1 MKCVQPAGVRSP
13 ARSDK
18 VPISSRPAHT
28 SPTFLPNN
36 QDPFTPQNLKVY
48 SGSLHKTTPYASI
61 FCIKSTTSAEVVQ
74 KALDKFGITDQ
85 AAEFQLAEVE
95 ENKVQRERRLNAQEH
110 PLELQTKWNSESS
123 HKNFYLRRKV
133 NSVKTTQWVHRTE
146 DLSSIRD
153 VLNSKQRDAPDD
165 LCQLSTL
172 TEQNLLSS
180 LGTRFEKD
188 IIYTYVNSILIAVNP
203 FKDLPIYNVD
213 LVLKYNNKRR
223 DEMPPHIFAVANE
236 ALRNMLHK
244 RQNQCMVISGE
255 SGSGKTETTRHIIHW
270 LTTTQNKHSTT
281 RTLAQ
286 SILGAGELLEA
297 FGNAQTLRNKNSSR
311 FGRFIQLE
319 YRQDGSVHG
328 AVIEKYLLEMS
339 RITNISSKERSYHV
353 FYYLLAGCN
362 KPLYDEID
370 LKPVSGFNY
379 LNQSVVTVD
388 GMDDHGGFIK
398 LKRSMNMVGIS
409 EELQKNIFKVLSAIL
424 HIGNITFKQ
433 ANNIRTSEECVVIT
447 DKGALDTVAKLLSVN
462 ADLLKE
468 ALTTKKSF
476 ARGEQFVTHYK
487 RVDATATRDTLAK
500 SLYTYLFDW
509 LLMHVNRGLV
519 ADNRRS
525 EHYLSIGLLDMFGFE
540 DFQDGNRFEQFCI
553 NYANEQ
559 LQHFFDQHIF
569 KLEQD
574 EYTKEK
580 IVWTMVGYK
589 DNESCLELFRGKPI
603 GLLHLLDEEN
613 SFPGGSNQ
621 SLLQKFNDNHGNHEN
636 YNKTQI
642 QENAFE
648 IIHYAGPVQYRI
660 DEFLEKNRGHMRADI
675 VHVLKSSTS
684 LFIKRLIGCDPVAL
698 ARWTLLRN
706 YIGAVFAC
714 RNAIQSYTL
723 SPTDNREQGVS
734 FRPRNKSSDSDG
746 SRSVKDRASAYM
758 SDNPAFADLDAK
770 IRRSSDGP
778 KQNQPPR
785 RSESREILHIP
796 ATKHRQTRQQVFRAG
811 ARGRRQ
817 PRSTVVGQFMS
828 SLTSLVKVLNSANP
842 HFIRCI
848 KSNYDG
854 KPNMFETDF
863 VDRQLRYTGM
873 LETIQIRKASYP
885 VRYNKE
891 EFCNAFRLSMRESH
905 QKDIAKFF
913 DWAKIEKGQYQLG
926 LSKVFMREGPLQQL
940 NEYQDR
946 LILDR
951 VQLIQSHLRGWLGRV
966 KYKRMRLAA
975 ILIQRHWREYS
986 KRQRYA
992 AASLIASSWR
1002 MFVQRRRYVDMREAA
1017 LAAQRCWR
1025 RNHNLT
1031 YPKSLTMS
1039 PKTEELFETSPITD
1053 TTEPEVGETKM
1064 FKDTLMK
1071 DIMST
1076 FSFLDDQPDEESVRP
1091 SPVPSYTPRPSPE
1104 PCCTPSLKDRD
1115 SPMQDDLPAQS
1126 RTPDSLA
1133 PLSPRL
1139 DPITT
1144 HGRTFLLPEPVL
1156 NKLQSLD
1163 QEMPEEIDIETD
1175 TDYRD
1180 DVDHDGS
1187 GGSRLAAQSS
1197 WNKEGL
1203 PPSPLQRGGPAR
1215 TPYSRSQSVTD
1226 PPPAHLVR
1234 SSSTNYA
1241 GTWSEVQTTSF
1252 KFMRS
1257 KEEQDTNVSNYNSE
1271 EMKTN
1276 VNTGRKMAHFS
1287 GRRNRKRRS
1296 IQKVKKDGSNRLS
1309 RSMEDLDCLEL
1320 SALEEKPKTEAPHR
1334 TESTSTTQNSALPT
1348 LNHIFK
1354 SVPAPRGSVCN
1365 SCGKKLQARIF
1376 ARAMQCQAQ
1385 TCHKIFHRNCQE
1397 KAGQCMPTYEQPK
1410 RVLANNLGEILMLEK
1425 FILQKIKELQN
1436 QGEKVVHDKTI
1447 SKTFISVLKEFQ
1459 EYLTRTQAS
1468 LSANPTSNIFN
1479 LYYEECTTIFEHC
1492 LTKVKTRSQE
1502 LKLSIDPKLP
1512 VKALFHSMLENFDFC
1527 RHEASFKEDARKSLL
1542 ATYTV
1547 RERLTLSRANKAGII
1562 EHNGHRLVLT
1572 AYGIVMTCV
1581 GCKKRINILEHCKIC
1596 QECKVN
1602 FHQKCY
1608 KNSTQ
1613 QCTGIPVTSPSAQPK
1628 PFFGTSIQD
1637 LVASEGG
1644 VTIPRNL
1651 DKMMLVLEQNGLY
1664 TLGLYRV
1671 NANQNQMKS
1680 LKNKLLVNNPD
1691 LSIDGIVPATLSAMV
1706 KMFFRELPEPILTF
1720 NLYHDF
1726 MNTSKIE
1733 LGSRHRALLELV
1745 HKLPRVNFLVFERL
1759 VYHLAQ
1765 VANEE
1770 STNKMNASSLAVIFA
1785 PNLLR
1790 PLKEP
1795 SAMQALEEVKHRTVV
1810 IQSIIESMIK
1820 KYVATLA
1827 KINSLDAGDT
1837 TEDTARR
1844 KAECLVQLAQ
1854 MPNPEDMMGPPGSES
1869 VTSDTE
1875 SSASAS
1881 ISQGIEPLRH
1891 VTRTRPS
1898 HNDRRAPTRRH
1909 STSPNPS
1916 PSNSMKGGGP
1926 KSIADGVRKKDGKS
1940 RKNRPIYGGGSFNSN
1955 HL

>member
-1 MKCVQPAGVRSP
+1 MKCVQPSGVRSP
-13 ARSDK
+13 ARSEK
-18 VPISSRPAHT
+18 VPIGSRASRT
-28 SPTFLPNN
+28 SPTCLSNT
-36 QDPFTPQNLKVY
+36 QDPLPQNLKVY

-74 KALDKFGITDQ
+74 KALDKFGITDH
-85 AAEFQLAEVE
+85 AGEFQLAEVE
-95 ENKVQRERRLNAQEH
+95 ENKVQRERRLNAHEF
-110 PLELQTKWNSESS
+110 PLELQIKWKTENSN
-123 HKNFYLRRKV
+123 KNFYLRRKV
-133 NSVKTTQWVHRTE
+133 NSVKTTEWIHRTE
-146 DLSSIRD
+146 DLSLIHD

-180 LGTRFEKD
+180 LSTRFDKD

-236 ALRNMLHK
+236 ALRNMLYK

-281 RTLAQ
+281 RSLAQ

-339 RITNISSKERSYHV
+339 RITNISTKERSYHV

-409 EELQKNIFKVLSAIL
+409 EELQRNIFKVLSAIL

-447 DKGALDTVAKLLSVN
+447 DKTALDIVAKLLSVN

-580 IVWTMVGYK
+580 ITWTMVGYK

-621 SLLQKFNDNHGNHEN
+621 SLLQKFNDNHASHEN

-723 SPTDNREQGVS
+723 SPTTNREQGVS

-758 SDNPAFADLDAK
+758 SDNPAFADLEAK

-778 KQNQPPR
+778 KQNQPAR
-785 RSESREILHIP
+785 RSDSREIYHVSEVLGTDLRFGIP
-796 ATKHRQTRQQVFRAG
+796 ATKHRQARQQAFRAT

-854 KPNMFETDF
+854 RPNTFETDF

-891 EFCNAFRLSMRESH
+891 EFCNAFRLSMRESR
-905 QKDIAKFF
+905 QKDIAKFLEH
-913 DWAKIEKGQYQLG
+913 AKIEHGQYQLG
-926 LSKVFMREGPLQQL
+926 LSKVFMREGPLQRL
-940 NEYQDR
+940 NEHQDR

-986 KRQRYA
+986 KRERYA

-1002 MFVQRRRYVDMREAA
+1002 MYVQRKRYLEMRNAT
-1017 LAAQRCWR
+1017 LATQRCWR
-1025 RNHNLT
+1025 RYHHVT

-1039 PKTEELFETSPITD
+1039 PKTDKELFEVSPTNDTSA
-1053 TTEPEVGETKM
+1053 

-1076 FSFLDDQPDEESVRP
+1076 FSFLDEQPEEDTIVRP
-1091 SPVPSYTPRPSPE
+1091 SPVPSSVPSRPSPA
-1104 PCCTPSLKDRD
+1104 PSSGPSVKDRD
-1115 SPMQDDLPAQS
+1115 SPMPSETPTRVQS
-1126 RTPDSLA
+1126 VTPDSA

-1144 HGRTFLLPEPVL
+1144 HGRTFLLPEPVQT
-1156 NKLQSLD
+1156 KLDRLD
-1163 QEMPEEIDIETD
+1163 QEMPEEIDIDTA

-1180 DVDHDGS
+1180 DIAHDGV
-1187 GGSRLAAQSS
+1187 GTSRLGTQAS

-1226 PPPAHLVR
+1226 PPAAHLVR

-1257 KEEQDTNVSNYNSE
+1257 KEEQDTN
-1271 EMKTN
+1271 
-1276 VNTGRKMAHFS
+1276 AHFS

-1296 IQKVKKDGSNRLS
+1296 IQKSKKDGSNRLS
-1309 RSMEDLDCLEL
+1309 RSMEDLECLEL
-1320 SALEEKPKTEAPHR
+1320 SALDEKPKPEPPQR

-1425 FILQKIKELQN
+1425 FILQKIKELQS
-1436 QGEKVVHDKTI
+1436 QGEKVNLDKAI

-1468 LSANPTSNIFN
+1468 LSANPTSNTFN

-1502 LKLSIDPKLP
+1502 LRLSIDPKLP

-1628 PFFGTSIQD
+1628 PFFGTCIQD

-1680 LKNKLLVNNPD
+1680 LKNKLLINNAD
-1691 LSIDGIVPATLSAMV
+1691 LSIDGIVPATLAAMV

-1720 NLYHDF
+1720 NMYHDF
-1726 MNTSKIE
+1726 MNASKIDVN
-1733 LGSRHRALLELV
+1733 SRERALLELV

-1759 VYHLAQ
+1759 IYHLAQ

-1770 STNKMNASSLAVIFA
+1770 SSNKMNAGSLAVIFA

-1790 PLKEP
+1790 PAKEP

-1810 IQSIIESMIK
+1810 IQSIIESTIR
-1820 KYVATLA
+1820 KYVSTLA
-1827 KINSLDAGDT
+1827 KINSLDAEDT
-1837 TEDTARR
+1837 TEDSARR
-1844 KAECLVQLAQ
+1844 KAECLVQLTQ
-1854 MPNPEDMMGPPGSES
+1854 MPTPEDLLQGSTGNTES

-1875 SSASAS
+1875 SSASVS
-1881 ISQGIEPLRH
+1881 ISQGVEPLRH
-1891 VTRTRPS
+1891 VTRNRPS
-1898 HNDRRAPTRRH
+1898 HNERRAPTRRH

-1916 PSNSMKGGGP
+1916 PSNSLKGGSGGR
-1926 KSIADGVRKKDGKS
+1926 SIADGVRSKKDGKG

>member
-1 MKCVQPAGVRSP
+1 MKCVQPSGVRSP
-13 ARSDK
+13 ARSEK
-18 VPISSRPAHT
+18 VPIGSRASRT
-28 SPTFLPNN
+28 SPTCLSNT
-36 QDPFTPQNLKVY
+36 QDPLPQNLKVY

-74 KALDKFGITDQ
+74 KALDKFGITDH
-85 AAEFQLAEVE
+85 AGEFQLAEVE
-95 ENKVQRERRLNAQEH
+95 ENKVQRERRLNAHEF
-110 PLELQTKWNSESS
+110 PLELQIKWKTENSN
-123 HKNFYLRRKV
+123 KNFYLRRKV
-133 NSVKTTQWVHRTE
+133 NSVKTTEWIHRTE
-146 DLSSIRD
+146 DLSLIHD

-180 LGTRFEKD
+180 LSTRFDKD

-236 ALRNMLHK
+236 ALRNMLYK

-281 RTLAQ
+281 RSLAQ
-286 SILGAGELLEA
+286 SILGAGELVEA

-339 RITNISSKERSYHV
+339 RITNISTKERSYHV

-409 EELQKNIFKVLSAIL
+409 EELQRNIFKVLSAIL

-447 DKGALDTVAKLLSVN
+447 DKTALDIVAKLLSVN

-580 IVWTMVGYK
+580 ITWTMVGYK

-621 SLLQKFNDNHGNHEN
+621 SLLQKFNDNHASHEN

-684 LFIKRLIGCDPVAL
+684 LFIKRLIG
-698 ARWTLLRN
+698 
-706 YIGAVFAC
+706 
-714 RNAIQSYTL
+714 
-723 SPTDNREQGVS
+723 
-734 FRPRNKSSDSDG
+734 PRNKSSDSDG

-758 SDNPAFADLDAK
+758 SDNPAFADLEAK

-778 KQNQPPR
+778 KQNQPAR
-785 RSESREILHIP
+785 RSDSREIYHVSEVLGTDLRFGIP
-796 ATKHRQTRQQVFRAG
+796 ATKHRQARQQAFRAT

-854 KPNMFETDF
+854 RPNTFETDF

-891 EFCNAFRLSMRESH
+891 
-905 QKDIAKFF
+905 
-913 DWAKIEKGQYQLG
+913 LG
-926 LSKVFMREGPLQQL
+926 LSKVFMREGPLQRL
-940 NEYQDR
+940 NEHQDR

-986 KRQRYA
+986 KRERYA

-1002 MFVQRRRYVDMREAA
+1002 MYVQRKRYLEMRNAT
-1017 LAAQRCWR
+1017 LATQRCWR
-1025 RNHNLT
+1025 RYHHVT

-1039 PKTEELFETSPITD
+1039 PKTDKELFEVSPTNDTSTR
-1053 TTEPEVGETKM
+1053 V
-1064 FKDTLMK
+1064 
-1071 DIMST
+1071 
-1076 FSFLDDQPDEESVRP
+1076 QSV
-1091 SPVPSYTPRPSPE
+1091 
-1104 PCCTPSLKDRD
+1104 
-1115 SPMQDDLPAQS
+1115 
-1126 RTPDSLA
+1126 TPDSA

-1144 HGRTFLLPEPVL
+1144 HGRTFLLPEPVQT
-1156 NKLQSLD
+1156 KLDRLD
-1163 QEMPEEIDIETD
+1163 QEMPEEIDIDTA

-1180 DVDHDGS
+1180 DIAHDGV
-1187 GGSRLAAQSS
+1187 GTSRLGTQGSC
-1197 WNKEGL
+1197 
-1203 PPSPLQRGGPAR
+1203 
-1215 TPYSRSQSVTD
+1215 
-1226 PPPAHLVR
+1226 
-1234 SSSTNYA
+1234 STNYA

-1257 KEEQDTNVSNYNSE
+1257 KEEQDTN
-1271 EMKTN
+1271 
-1276 VNTGRKMAHFS
+1276 AHFS

-1296 IQKVKKDGSNRLS
+1296 IQKSKKDGSNRLS
-1309 RSMEDLDCLEL
+1309 RSMEDLECLEL
-1320 SALEEKPKTEAPHR
+1320 SALDEKPKPEPPQR

-1425 FILQKIKELQN
+1425 FILQKIKELQS
-1436 QGEKVVHDKTI
+1436 QGEKVNLDKAI

-1468 LSANPTSNIFN
+1468 LSANPTSNTFN

-1502 LKLSIDPKLP
+1502 LRLSIDPKLP

-1628 PFFGTSIQD
+1628 PFFGTCIQD

-1680 LKNKLLVNNPD
+1680 LKNKLLINNAD
-1691 LSIDGIVPATLSAMV
+1691 LSIDGIVPATLAAMV

-1720 NLYHDF
+1720 NMYHDF
-1726 MNTSKIE
+1726 MNTSKIDVN
-1733 LGSRHRALLELV
+1733 SRERALLELV

-1759 VYHLAQ
+1759 IYHLAQ

-1770 STNKMNASSLAVIFA
+1770 SSNKMNAGSLAVIFA

-1790 PLKEP
+1790 PAKEP

-1810 IQSIIESMIK
+1810 IQSIIESTIR
-1820 KYVATLA
+1820 KYVSTLA
-1827 KINSLDAGDT
+1827 KINSLDAEDT
-1837 TEDTARR
+1837 TEDSARR
-1844 KAECLVQLAQ
+1844 KAECLVQLTQ
-1854 MPNPEDMMGPPGSES
+1854 MPTPEDLLQGSTGNTES

-1875 SSASAS
+1875 SSASVS
-1881 ISQGIEPLRH
+1881 ISQGVEPLRH
-1891 VTRTRPS
+1891 VTRNRPS
-1898 HNDRRAPTRRH
+1898 HNERRAPTRRH

-1916 PSNSMKGGGP
+1916 PSNSLKGGSGGR
-1926 KSIADGVRKKDGKS
+1926 SIADGVRSKKDGKG